1 MNRPR
6 EIRLFATHPHDCSY
20 LSGKQATTVFID
32 PDLSVTRHL
41 YSQLSD
47 RGFRRNGQHIFK
59 PHCAHCDA
67 CIPTRLPVR
76 SFAPNR
82 TQRRLLRRN
91 ADISVR
97 QLEHL
102 DDDATY
108 DLYHDYICQRHAD
121 GDMHPPDREQ
131 YLSFLSRE
139 WNLTHYLGF
148 YLADRLIAVA
158 VVDQLSQGLS
168 AVYTFFDPEESK
180 RSLGNWVILQQ
191 IALTRDLG
199 LEYLYLGYW
208 IKESP
213 KMAYKGQLR
222 PLEIFREGRWIESE
236 LASN

>member
-213 KMAYKGQLR
+213 KLASKGQLKPR
-222 PLEIFREGRWIESE
+222 EIFRAGRWIESG
-236 LASN
+236 LARD